1 MLVLG
6 VYDPRREACGNTTVA
21 SWLNHPINWSIVHGS
36 KSQIKVY
43 D

>member
-6 VYDPRREACGNTTVA
+6 AYDPRRQACGNTTVA
-21 SWLNHPINWSIVHGS
+21 SWLNHLINWSIVHE
-36 KSQIKVY
+36 SQIKVY